1 VVTLAL
7 AYDIDAIAVHGG
19 WLPVDWQR
27 RLPHNS
33 SPYSST
39 IVFLVRRGNPKGIRD
54 WVDLGR
60 PGVSVVTP
68 NPRTSG
74 GARWNYLAAWGYAL
88 KTSGGQEQ
96 AAEDLILRL
105 YRNVPVL
112 DSGARG
118 ASTTFL
124 RRGIGDVLIT
134 WESEAYLALRESG
147 SEAVELVAPSVS
159 ILAEPPVAWV
169 DQVVRRHGTELLAR
183 AYLEHLY
190 SEEAQELAAKHF
202 LRPRLTAVL
211 ERHHKQF
218 VRLELFTVDEMFG
231 GWQSAHRRHFTDEGT
246 FDRLYQAGR
255 LTR

>member
-1 VVTLAL
+1 
-7 AYDIDAIAVHGG
+7 
-19 WLPVDWQR
+19 
-27 RLPHNS
+27 
-33 SPYSST
+33 
-39 IVFLVRRGNPKGIRD
+39 
-54 WVDLGR
+54 
-60 PGVSVVTP
+60 
-68 NPRTSG
+68 
-74 GARWNYLAAWGYAL
+74 
-88 KTSGGQEQ
+88 
-96 AAEDLILRL
+96 
-105 YRNVPVL
+105 
-112 DSGARG
+112 
-118 ASTTFL
+118 
-124 RRGIGDVLIT
+124 
-134 WESEAYLALRESG
+134 
-147 SEAVELVAPSVS
+147 VS